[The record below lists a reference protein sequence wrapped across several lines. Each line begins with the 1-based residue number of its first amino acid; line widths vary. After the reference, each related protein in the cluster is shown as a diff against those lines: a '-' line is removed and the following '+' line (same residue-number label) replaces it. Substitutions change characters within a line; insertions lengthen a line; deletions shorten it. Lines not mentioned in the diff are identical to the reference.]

1 MLLKINIMI
10 QNEVVDNS
18 KIINNNVS
26 LSGLSNSKVDDDAS
40 SFRGVKDLINHT
52 GFGDDSSIMN
62 LIKYIKE
69 TEISDYNKILLNLI
83 DMNVEGSSNVSYE
96 KLLIEQTEL
105 KKFILCYI
113 LFIFL

>member
-18 KIINNNVS
+18 KIIKNKVS
-26 LSGLSNSKVDDDAS
+26 LNGSSNSKADDDAS
-40 SFRGVKDLINHT
+40 SFRVVKDLINRT

-69 TEISDYNKILLNLI
+69 TEISDCNKILLNLI
-83 DMNVEGSSNVSYE
+83 DMNVDRSSNVLY
-96 KLLIEQTEL
+96 
-105 KKFILCYI
+105 
-113 LFIFL
+113 